1 MESSCT
7 NSSRTSRSWFSRQR
21 RVSRER
27 EEGRP
32 ARTVVA
38 ERTRNRIAFIFV
50 LALIAAPSH
59 VSGMKHF
66 RRNLLMTLSLLAAS
80 FAFAD
85 DKPRVSPHETI
96 TAEIDGSDVTIVYGR
111 PY

>member
-32 ARTVVA
+32 ARTVAA
-38 ERTRNRIAFIFV
+38 ERKRNRIVFIFV

-59 VSGMKHF
+59 VSVMKHF
-66 RRNLLMTLSLLAAS
+66 RRNLLLSLSLVAAAS
-80 FAFAD
+80 LAFAD
-85 DKPRVSPHETI
+85 EKPRVSPHETI
-96 TAEIDGSDVTIVYGR
+96 TANI
-111 PY
+111 